1 MPDFMFDRTKSYEE
15 NRTDFLE
22 SIKDIDAEMAEIL
35 IANRDQLISVV
46 RGGERDIKA
55 RTTFN
60 EAITEALD
68 SLLKK
73 AEEGE
78 GE

>member
-1 MPDFMFDRTKSYEE
+1 MPEFSFDRTKSYEE

-35 IANRDQLISVV
+35 IANGDQLISVV
-46 RGGERDIKA
+46 REGERDVKA

-60 EAITEALD
+60 EAIAESLD
-68 SLLKK
+68 SLLTK
-73 AEEGE
+73 AAEKEGE
-78 GE
+78 